1 METNKLELVE
11 PVVEARF
18 SATDDELER
27 CRQLG
32 RNVALAV
39 QGK

>member
-1 METNKLELVE
+1 
-11 PVVEARF
+11 VVEARF
-18 SATDDELER
+18 SATDNEFEQ